1 MILITDGEP
10 TTYYGR
16 WHAEDDE
23 LDGLTETLRE
33 VARCTRER
41 ITLNVFMM
49 DRHQTPA
56 ESAFVRAMLRLNKG
70 RAFFASADRLGEY
83 VLLDYLADKRRALTL
98 H

>member
-1 MILITDGEP
+1 
-10 TTYYGR
+10 
-16 WHAEDDE
+16 
-23 LDGLTETLRE
+23 
-33 VARCTRER
+33 
-41 ITLNVFMM
+41 M